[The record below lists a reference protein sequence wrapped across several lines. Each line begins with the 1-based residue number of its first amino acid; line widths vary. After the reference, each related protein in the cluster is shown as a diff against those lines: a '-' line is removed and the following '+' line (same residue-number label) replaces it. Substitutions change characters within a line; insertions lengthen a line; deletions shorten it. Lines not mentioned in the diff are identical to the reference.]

1 MSPFFIYTQGRPHII
16 LSSTSF
22 YQKISSDKI
31 VAKIY
36 NFSVYYS
43 TFILLFNPYLIFLVC
58 AMKLGLYFPDH
69 GQFPII
75 IARSCV
81 VARSWQFP
89 IIIAQSCV
97 VARSWAI
104 SNHRR
109 PIMAISNHHCPGFT
123 PWAGVCRTFGAGRG
137 WCLFLLA
144 VFFND
149 LFFLLSPIYIQ
160 SFGFQIIFMQMI
172 IFHLE

>member
-36 NFSVYYS
+36 IFSVYYS

-75 IARSCV
+75 IA
-81 VARSWQFP
+81 
-89 IIIAQSCV
+89 QSCV

-104 SNHRR
+104 SNHR
-109 PIMAISNHHCPGFT
+109 CPGFT
-123 PWAGVCRTFGAGRG
+123 PWAGVCRTFGAGRR

>member
-75 IARSCV
+75 
-81 VARSWQFP
+81 VARSWAISNHHCPIMGNFQSSLPNHASSPDHGQFP

-97 VARSWAI
+97 VARSW
-104 SNHRR
+104 
-109 PIMAISNHHCPGFT
+109 
-123 PWAGVCRTFGAGRG
+123 
-137 WCLFLLA
+137 
-144 VFFND
+144 
-149 LFFLLSPIYIQ
+149 
-160 SFGFQIIFMQMI
+160 
-172 IFHLE
+172 

>member
-36 NFSVYYS
+36 IFSVYYS

-58 AMKLGLYFPDH
+58 TMKLGL
-69 GQFPII
+69 
-75 IARSCV
+75 
-81 VARSWQFP
+81 FP

-104 SNHRR
+104 SNHHCPIMRR
-109 PIMAISNHHCPGFT
+109 RPIMAISNHHCPIMRRCPIMAISNHHCPGFT
-123 PWAGVCRTFGAGRG
+123 PWAGVCRTFGAGMG

-144 VFFND
+144 VFFYD

>member
-81 VARSWQFP
+81 VARSW
-89 IIIAQSCV
+89 V
-97 VARSWAI
+97 
-104 SNHRR
+104 
-109 PIMAISNHHCPGFT
+109 ISNHHCPIMRRRPVMGNFQSSLPRVYT
-123 PWAGVCRTFGAGRG
+123 LGWGVSHLRCWEGMAFIPPRCIFQQP
-137 WCLFLLA
+137 LF
-144 VFFND
+144 
-149 LFFLLSPIYIQ
+149 S
-160 SFGFQIIFMQMI
+160 SFSNLHTILWISNNLHADDNI
-172 IFHLE
+172 SS

>member
-75 IARSCV
+75 IAQGLHPGLGCV
-81 VARSWQFP
+81 APSVL
-89 IIIAQSCV
+89 
-97 VARSWAI
+97 
-104 SNHRR
+104 
-109 PIMAISNHHCPGFT
+109 GGD
-123 PWAGVCRTFGAGRG
+123 GVYSSSLYFSTTS
-137 WCLFLLA
+137 
-144 VFFND
+144 FF
-149 LFFLLSPIYIQ
+149 FFLQ
-160 SFGFQIIFMQMI
+160 STYNPLDFK
-172 IFHLE
+172 

>member
-69 GQFPII
+69 GNFQSSLPDHGQF
-75 IARSCV
+75 S
-81 VARSWQFP
+81 
-89 IIIAQSCV
+89 IIIAQGLHPGLGCV
-97 VARSWAI
+97 APSVL
-104 SNHRR
+104 
-109 PIMAISNHHCPGFT
+109 GGD
-123 PWAGVCRTFGAGRG
+123 GVYSSSLYFSTTS
-137 WCLFLLA
+137 
-144 VFFND
+144 FF
-149 LFFLLSPIYIQ
+149 FFLQ
-160 SFGFQIIFMQMI
+160 STYNPLDFK
-172 IFHLE
+172 

>member
-81 VARSWQFP
+81 VARSW
-89 IIIAQSCV
+89 
-97 VARSWAI
+97 
-104 SNHRR
+104 
-109 PIMAISNHHCPGFT
+109 AISNHHCPIMRRCPIMGNFQSSLPRVYT
-123 PWAGVCRTFGAGRG
+123 LGWGVSHLRCWEGMVFIPPRCIFLRP
-137 WCLFLLA
+137 LF
-144 VFFND
+144 
-149 LFFLLSPIYIQ
+149 S
-160 SFGFQIIFMQMI
+160 SFSNLHTILWISNNLHADDNI
-172 IFHLE
+172 SS

>member
-58 AMKLGLYFPDH
+58 AMELGLYFPDH
-69 GQFPII
+69 GNFQSSLPNHASSPDHGQFSII
-75 IARSCV
+75 IAQSCV

-89 IIIAQSCV
+89 IIIAQGLHPGLGCV
-97 VARSWAI
+97 APSVLGRD
-104 SNHRR
+104 
-109 PIMAISNHHCPGFT
+109 
-123 PWAGVCRTFGAGRG
+123 GVYSSSLYFSTTS
-137 WCLFLLA
+137 
-144 VFFND
+144 FF
-149 LFFLLSPIYIQ
+149 FFLQ
-160 SFGFQIIFMQMI
+160 STYNPLDFK
-172 IFHLE
+172 